1 MLIDSERAMLK
12 LGADFAK
19 QLRAPALIELLG
31 DLGAG
36 KTTFTR
42 GLAQGL
48 GVTDLVS
55 SPSFT
60 ISRNYQGEKYRLAH
74 YDFYRLADPG
84 IMAEDLRESINDP
97 DTITVIEWGASV
109 QDFLPKHHYTVS
121 ISYQDEKTRE
131 VTIR

>member
-48 GVTDLVS
+48 GVTDVVS
-55 SPSFT
+55 LQFLATTRARNIAWRTT
-60 ISRNYQGEKYRLAH
+60 ISIGL
-74 YDFYRLADPG
+74 PT
-84 IMAEDLRESINDP
+84 P
-97 DTITVIEWGASV
+97 ASW
-109 QDFLPKHHYTVS
+109 PKIYANPSTTPTPS
-121 ISYQDEKTRE
+121 R
-131 VTIR
+131 